1 MSDIL
6 GHDING
12 RPLRAGDRVVIE
24 VPDPRWDEGPG
35 PFIVAGPSITLRG
48 AVVFREPSMSGGK
61 MGAECETLRKLTDDH
76 QKSEYTYAQ
85 LLDSLNKPVKAGEVA

>member
-24 VPDPRWDEGPG
+24 VTNPKWDEGPG
-35 PFIVAGPSITLRG
+35 PFIVAGLSITRRD
-48 AVVFREPSMSGGK
+48 AVVFREPSMDGGK
-61 MGAECETLRKLTDDH
+61 LGSICKALRKLNDDH
-76 QKSEYTYAQ
+76 QKSEYTYEQ
-85 LLDSLNKPVKAGEVA
+85 LLDSLNKPVKAGEAV